1 MAKFSQLNIS
11 KHKGQVL
18 DKIMSW
24 KRQEV
29 ARLMD
34 DMPLAQLKAL
44 ASVAEPPLDFAAAL
58 TAEAGASLIAEVK
71 RASPSKGLIAKD
83 WSPTAIAETYAA
95 SGAAAISCLTDSRFF
110 QGKLADLAEI
120 GEHLRARN
128 LSKPLLRKEFIY
140 HPYQVYEARAAGADA
155 LLLIVGV
162 LGSAELRELLLLT
175 NRLGMSALV
184 EVHDEAEL
192 EQALAAGAQIIGVN
206 NRNLKTFVV
215 DIETTA
221 RLREKIP
228 ADKIVVGESGI
239 RNTTDVKRMAEMG
252 CDAILVGESFCKLRQ
267 AKRSAQ
273 VREFVLAGKQ

>member
-1 MAKFSQLNIS
+1 MAKFSQLDIS

-18 DKIMSW
+18 EKIMSW

-29 ARLMD
+29 ARQMEEV
-34 DMPLAQLKAL
+34 PLEQLKAF
-44 ASVAEPPLDFAAAL
+44 ASVAEPPMDFAKAL
-58 TAEAGASLIAEVK
+58 KAEGGASLIAEVK

-95 SGAAAISCLTDSRFF
+95 SGAAAISCLTDARFF
-110 QGKLADLAEI
+110 QGKLAYLAEI
-120 GEHLRARN
+120 GEHLQAKN
-128 LSKPLLRKEFIY
+128 LSIPLLRKEFIY

-175 NRLGMSALV
+175 NRLGMDALV

-221 RLREKIP
+221 RLREQIP
-228 ADKIVVGESGI
+228 TDRIVVGESGI
-239 RNTTDVKRMAEMG
+239 RNAADVKRMAEMG

-267 AKRSAQ
+267 AERGAQ
-273 VREFVLAGKQ
+273 VSEFVQAGKQ